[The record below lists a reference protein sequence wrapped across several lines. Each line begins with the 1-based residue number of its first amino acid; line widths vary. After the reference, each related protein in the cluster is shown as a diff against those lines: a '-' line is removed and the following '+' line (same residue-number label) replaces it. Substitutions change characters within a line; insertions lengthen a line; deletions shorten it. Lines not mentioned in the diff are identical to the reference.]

1 MTVFRAFLRKVA
13 MPHVDRRELLMY
25 YQYCARTAVRSS
37 ISYDQVISL
46 IVFDKKHSTDLLRNN
61 LPKNAFETKIPF

>member
-1 MTVFRAFLRKVA
+1 MLIERNCSCATSTVLEPQCVPA
-13 MPHVDRRELLMY
+13 
-25 YQYCARTAVRSS
+25 
-37 ISYDQVISL
+37 YDQVISL